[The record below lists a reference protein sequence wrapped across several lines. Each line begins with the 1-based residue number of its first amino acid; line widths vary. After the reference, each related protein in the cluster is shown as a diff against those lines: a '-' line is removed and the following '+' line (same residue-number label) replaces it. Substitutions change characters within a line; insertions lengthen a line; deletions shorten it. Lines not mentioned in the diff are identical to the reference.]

1 MNSIHHRFMGMSTLL
16 LSGLLLNGLV
26 YANVIPH
33 AEQIEKILALKEE
46 PMGVVFEIVT
56 GKSNSLDWALPM
68 VKGYI
73 SKLKKR
79 YPEIDVAI
87 VTHGSEQFA
96 LTTDKAKKQTKVHSL
111 TQQLNKEGV
120 QLHVC
125 GTYAGWQGFTEEDFP
140 EYVNVAA
147 AGPAQINDYVAVG
160 YSLVIIS
167 QPD

>member
-1 MNSIHHRFMGMSTLL
+1 MKRHAFVGIITLFL
-16 LSGLLLNGLV
+16 SNLIFSGLVQASSHAKEIDALL
-26 YANVIPH
+26 A
-33 AEQIEKILALKEE
+33 QKEE

-73 SKLKKR
+73 GKLKER
-79 YPEIDVAI
+79 FPEIEVAI

-96 LTTDKAKKQTKVHSL
+96 LASNKAKKQTKVHSL

-125 GTYAGWQGFTEEDFP
+125 GTHAEWKGLSNEDFP
-140 EYVNVAA
+140 EYVDVATT
-147 AGPAQINDYVAVG
+147 GPAQINDYVAVG
-160 YSLVIIS
+160 YKLVVIS
-167 QPD
+167 QPN